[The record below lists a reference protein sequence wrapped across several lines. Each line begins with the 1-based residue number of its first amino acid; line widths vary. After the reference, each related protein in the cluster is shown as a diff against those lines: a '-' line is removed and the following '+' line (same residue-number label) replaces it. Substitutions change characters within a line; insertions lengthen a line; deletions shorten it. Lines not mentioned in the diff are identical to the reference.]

1 MKKIAQRD
9 CIVSMMTLVSG
20 ICTAFCGIAAAQSFP
35 VKPLRI
41 IVPFP
46 PGGTADVVVRS
57 LAQPLGAAL
66 GQTVIVDNRPG
77 ANTVIATELVA
88 RAPAD
93 GHTLLIT
100 GVPFVANAIQ
110 RRNLPYD
117 TLKDF
122 TAVAR
127 VESSPWMVAVHPSLP
142 VKSVVEMIALARARP
157 GQLTYASNPP
167 GSGAHMIGEMMKV
180 SGKVSILDVP
190 YQGEVPAMVAVMGG
204 QADMLIAH
212 IQPLLPQM
220 QAHKLRVLAVTS
232 RHRIERFKDIP
243 TLAESGMPGFEL
255 SGTQG
260 VTAPAA
266 TPAAVIN
273 RLSSEILRAA
283 ALPAVRESMVR
294 QALIPAPMGA
304 AEYGAHIVAEL
315 QNMQKLVRE
324 AQIKFE

>member
-1 MKKIAQRD
+1 
-9 CIVSMMTLVSG
+9 MMALVSG
-20 ICTAFCGIAAAQSFP
+20 ICMAFCGTAAAQGFP

-88 RAPAD
+88 RAPVD

-100 GVPFVANAIQ
+100 GFPFVANAIQ

-190 YQGEVPAMVAVMGG
+190 YQGEVPAMVAVMG
-204 QADMLIAH
+204 A
-212 IQPLLPQM
+212 
-220 QAHKLRVLAVTS
+220 R
-232 RHRIERFKDIP
+232 P
-243 TLAESGMPGFEL
+243 TC
-255 SGTQG
+255 
-260 VTAPAA
+260 
-266 TPAAVIN
+266 
-273 RLSSEILRAA
+273 
-283 ALPAVRESMVR
+283 
-294 QALIPAPMGA
+294 
-304 AEYGAHIVAEL
+304 
-315 QNMQKLVRE
+315 
-324 AQIKFE
+324 